1 MEITDIRIR
10 RIAPAGK
17 MRAIVSVT
25 FNDQFV
31 IHDLRIIEGSE
42 GLFLAMPSK
51 RTPGGRFRDVA
62 HPIRHEMRAYI
73 QNVVLDRYVSELQ
86 TLELVSV

>member
-1 MEITDIRIR
+1 LEITDVRIR
-10 RIAPAGK
+10 RITPLGK
-17 MRAIVSVT
+17 MRAIASVT

-51 RTPGGRFRDVA
+51 RTPGGQFRDIA
-62 HPIRHEMRAYI
+62 HPIKPEMRAYI
-73 QNVVLDRYVSELQ
+73 QRAVIDCYAREIE

>member
-1 MEITDIRIR
+1 MEITDVRIR
-10 RIAPAGK
+10 RITPLGK
-17 MRAIVSVT
+17 MRAIASVT

-51 RTPGGRFRDVA
+51 RTPGGQFRDIA
-62 HPIRHEMRAYI
+62 HPIKPEMRAYI
-73 QNVVLDRYVSELQ
+73 QRVILDCYAREIE